1 MDNETVNDH
10 KTQQQKQLT
19 ALSQQL
25 MGCVQSNDCVSARPI
40 LEQMDN
46 YLHGQVISKMLILA
60 CQLNQTVIAR
70 LLLDHPMCD
79 PSAEYNRCIFEAS
92 NHNNIELVEIL
103 YDRLNME
110 DVLDSLEWYSGSLII
125 NGIPQS
131 QSTIDHPIAIV
142 HQRRLLRQTLEEALK
157 ENFSEKNTET
167 KPRKI

>member
-1 MDNETVNDH
+1 MDSETVNDH
-10 KTQQQKQLT
+10 KTQQQKQLFVLT
-19 ALSQQL
+19 QQL
-25 MGCVQSNDCVSARPI
+25 IRCIQNNDCVSARPI

-46 YLHGQVISKMLILA
+46 YLHGQVVSKMLVVA
-60 CQLNQTVIAR
+60 CQLNQTAIAR
-70 LLLDHPMCD
+70 QLLDHPMCD
-79 PSAEYNRCIFEAS
+79 PSAEYNRCIFEAA

-142 HQRRLLRQTLEEALK
+142 HQRRLLKQTLEETLK
-157 ENFSEKNTET
+157 DNFLEKNTET